1 MKIEKDMTKADFLA
15 KANCEP
21 FEAFVDLVQAA
32 AVLANCPG
40 YALLCC
46 VPTGLSIVAGG
57 MDDDAV
63 ELCRDMATRLGAAMV
78 QRLEESE
85 GATGLPT

>member
-15 KANCEP
+15 KADCEP
-21 FEAFVDLVQAA
+21 FEAFVDIVQAA

-46 VPTGLSIVAGG
+46 MPTGLSIVAGG
-57 MDDDAV
+57 VDEDRNKTLGRVMRSLV
-63 ELCRDMATRLGAAMV
+63 TRM
-78 QRLEESE
+78 R
-85 GATGLPT
+85 